1 MGDGMSLSR
10 ITDPTSNCVKVVE
23 AKEFL
28 RIRGS
33 TAEDYLFR
41 SFIKISEDYAENYM
55 KRSIMPQQWRLKLD
69 AIPADDVIELPRG
82 PLSTVSTAVS
92 NFSCYDST
100 NATNAMPTTAYTVDD
115 SDTIPR
121 IYLAY
126 DSYWPTGIRSH
137 RDSINIEY
145 WTGYA
150 DAVSVPEDIKT
161 WVKLRVGAYY
171 ENREAFMVGSG
182 NFVTELPRSF
192 VDGLLDNHVIMRVT

>member
-1 MGDGMSLSR
+1 MSLSR
-10 ITDPTSNCVKVVE
+10 ITDPTSACVKVAE

-28 RIRGS
+28 RIRAS

-41 SFIKISEDYAENYM
+41 SFIKVAEDYAENYM
-55 KRSIMPQQWRLKLD
+55 KRSIMRQQWQYKLD

-82 PLSTVSTAVS
+82 PLATVTSAVS
-92 NFSCYDST
+92 NFSYYDST
-100 NATNAMPTTAYTVDD
+100 NATNAMPTTAYTVDTAV
-115 SDTIPR
+115 TIPR

-126 DSYWPTGIRSH
+126 DSYWPTGIRNH

-150 DAVSVPEDIKT
+150 NADAVPEEIKT

-171 ENREAFMVGSG
+171 ENRESMMVGSG
-182 NFVTELPRSF
+182 NFITELPRSYI
-192 VDGLLDNHVIMRVT
+192 DGLLDIHTVIKVT

>member
-1 MGDGMSLSR
+1 MSLSR

-92 NFSCYDST
+92 NFSYYDST
-100 NATNAMPTTAYTVDD
+100 NATNAMPTTAYTVD
-115 SDTIPR
+115 SADTIPR
-121 IYLAY
+121 IYLTY
-126 DSYWPTGIRSH
+126 DSSWPSAIRNYK
-137 RDSINIEY
+137 DSINIEY
-145 WTGYA
+145 WTGYKN
-150 DAVSVPEDIKT
+150 AVSVPEDIKT

-182 NFVTELPRSF
+182 NFITELPRSF
-192 VDGLLDNHVIMRVT
+192 VDGLLDNHAVMRVT

>member
-1 MGDGMSLSR
+1 MSLSR
-10 ITDPTSNCVKVVE
+10 ITDPTSACVKVAE

-41 SFIKISEDYAENYM
+41 SFIKVAEDYAENYM
-55 KRSIMPQQWRLKLD
+55 KRSIMRQQWQYKLD

-82 PLSTVSTAVS
+82 PLATVTSAVS
-92 NFSCYDST
+92 NFSYYDST
-100 NATNAMPTTAYTVDD
+100 NATNAMPTTAYTVDTAV
-115 SDTIPR
+115 TIPR

-126 DSYWPTGIRSH
+126 DSYWPTGIRNH

-150 DAVSVPEDIKT
+150 NAEPPSLNCPLERCSSDCCEPFYP
-161 WVKLRVGAYY
+161 VGI
-171 ENREAFMVGSG
+171 GSG
-182 NFVTELPRSF
+182 NACRVAGPPRPGEPA
-192 VDGLLDNHVIMRVT
+192 VRGPLWGP